1 MPRKAPVFMRKLAIS
16 CLTAAATLAACSQF
30 PELQDDADL
39 GSRDAPYPQL
49 VPVETLRAQAPQTA
63 VTPESQAAL
72 EARITRL
79 RNRAMRLKG
88 TVVDGGTR
96 ARMSQGVNQP

>member
-1 MPRKAPVFMRKLAIS
+1 MRKLALS
-16 CLTAAATLAACSQF
+16 CLTVATTLAACTQF

-39 GSRDAPYPQL
+39 AAREAPYPQL
-49 VPVETLRAQAPQTA
+49 VPVETLRAQAPQSAITDD
-63 VTPESQAAL
+63 SQTTL
-72 EARITRL
+72 QARITRL

-96 ARMSQGVNQP
+96 ARMSQGVRQP